1 MHYVKD
7 LMQPVAFVKDLEHPT
22 NAIIAYYTDILHIR
36 KISNLDTA
44 PGVPNLLHLE
54 HLPLSEGL

>member
-1 MHYVKD
+1 MTLPAHYIKNQEQTD
-7 LMQPVAFVKDLEHPT
+7 AFVKDLEHPT

-44 PGVPNLLHLE
+44 PGK
-54 HLPLSEGL
+54 